1 MVEVKK
7 EQGFWVVYVNGEWA
21 YASKGK
27 LEAEKEAQKI
37 RRGKQ

>member
-7 EQGFWVVYVNGEWA
+7 EQGFWVVYINGKWT

-27 LEAEKEAQKI
+27 REAEKEAQKLGGE
-37 RRGKQ
+37 R